1 MDPTTLEIDA
11 MSSAA
16 PACGVLRGISQRTPK
31 CPQKQEPCAIA
42 SLPDELIVLIAVT
55 LDAPSLASF
64 AAASAFCL
72 AAAHGELAELRA
84 ALLAAVQRC
93 LTHCAT
99 FGAGVACP
107 HFRLPDDLVEAKAFM
122 GRDFLIH
129 VKSLP
134 IGETFSSTS
143 RCQLI
148 LPAGLDTIKPGAFR
162 GCSMRKLILPAALTT
177 LDIDAFF
184 GCRSLTDVDISGA
197 AALTVIGKGAFMYCG
212 SLTHV
217 TFSAALTSIGDW
229 AFAGC
234 TSLALTSL
242 PDGLTSIGDF
252 AFYECPSL
260 ALTSLPDG
268 VTSLDTW
275 AFYNCTSLA
284 LTSLPDGLTSI
295 GEGFFAG
302 CASLALTSLPD
313 GLASIGYN
321 AFDKC
326 PFLAPTSL
334 PDGLT
339 SIVSG
344 CQKVN
349 RRARAQEKQNVL
361 NQTILKKTIR
371 CISCFSVCC
380 SLLFYLFL

>member
-16 PACGVLRGISQRTPK
+16 PACGVFSIISQRTTN
-31 CPQKQEPCAIA
+31 PQKQEPCAIA
-42 SLPDELIVLIAVT
+42 SLPDELLVLIAVT

-162 GCSMRKLILPAALTT
+162 DCSMRKVVLPAALTT
-177 LDIDAFF
+177 LEYAFY
-184 GCRSLTDVDISGA
+184 GCLSLTDVDISGA
-197 AALTVIGKGAFMYCG
+197 AALTRIGRAVFRNCSSLCQLVLPAAVTTIGMEAFMNCG
-212 SLTHV
+212 SLTLA
-217 TFSAALTSIGDW
+217 TLPAALTSIGES
-229 AFAGC
+229 AFSDC
-234 TSLALTSL
+234 TSLALTGL
-242 PDGLTSIGDF
+242 PDGITNIGRH
-252 AFYECPSL
+252 AFM
-260 ALTSLPDG
+260 
-268 VTSLDTW
+268 
-275 AFYNCTSLA
+275 NCTSLA
-284 LTSLPDGLTSI
+284 LISLPGGIAGINDCTFSYCTALALTGLPDGLTSI
-295 GEGFFAG
+295 GEG
-302 CASLALTSLPD
+302 
-313 GLASIGYN
+313 
-321 AFDKC
+321 AFYEC
-326 PFLAPTSL
+326 PFLALTNL

-339 SIVSG
+339 RIGDEAFYG
-344 CQKVN
+344 CHRLAVTRHSLPPTATLYRGCRIIN
-349 RRARAQEKQNVL
+349 R
-361 NQTILKKTIR
+361 
-371 CISCFSVCC
+371 
-380 SLLFYLFL
+380 

>member
-16 PACGVLRGISQRTPK
+16 PACGVFSIISQRTSK

-42 SLPDELIVLIAVT
+42 SLSDELIVLIAGT

-72 AAAHGELAELRA
+72 AAAHGELRA

-93 LTHCAT
+93 LTHCAA

-129 VKSLP
+129 VKNLP

-143 RCQLI
+143 HRQLI

-162 GCSMRKLILPAALTT
+162 DCYMRKLVLPAALTT
-177 LDIDAFF
+177 LDTHAFI

-197 AALTVIGKGAFMYCG
+197 AALTRIGRGAFMDCG
-212 SLTHV
+212 SLTYV
-217 TFSAALTSIGDW
+217 TLPAALTSIGEW
-229 AFAGC
+229 AFVGC

-242 PDGLTSIGDF
+242 PDGLINIGSHAF
-252 AFYECPSL
+252 ANCNSL
-260 ALTSLPDG
+260 ALTSLPG
-268 VTSLDTW
+268 GITNIGRY
-275 AFYNCTSLA
+275 AFANCNSLA
-284 LTSLPDGLTSI
+284 LTSLPDGLTS
-295 GEGFFAG
+295 
-302 CASLALTSLPD
+302 
-313 GLASIGYN
+313 
-321 AFDKC
+321 
-326 PFLAPTSL
+326 L

-339 SIVSG
+339 SL
-344 CQKVN
+344 
-349 RRARAQEKQNVL
+349 RL
-361 NQTILKKTIR
+361 
-371 CISCFSVCC
+371 
-380 SLLFYLFL
+380 